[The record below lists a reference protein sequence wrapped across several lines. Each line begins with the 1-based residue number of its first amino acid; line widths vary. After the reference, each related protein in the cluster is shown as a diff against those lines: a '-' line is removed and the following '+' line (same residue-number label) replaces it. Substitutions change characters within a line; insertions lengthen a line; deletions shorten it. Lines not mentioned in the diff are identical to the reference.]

1 MKINAGQIEN
11 IFDFQI
17 HYYLN
22 QEDLHQMDAKIL
34 NECERQLLDAF
45 DFVKAYT
52 GDFKIEVTPKKEGGL
67 IESFIIVAIII
78 GKSDTFKN
86 LINALIQKFFSSSQT
101 KLANSNARIELY
113 EKVKNGTLT
122 KEEAEELIDEKK
134 VRKCVSNYSKS
145 LEKANTVTSVEASMK
160 KEGDIEPF
168 SSSKIIKADFTK
180 KILSDTTTEEKTET
194 AGTTIRIL
202 SPVLRQGHG
211 KVWKGYYLGK
221 TIEFKV
227 LDKEFLEQVYNN
239 EIKFGANTVI
249 TCTLITIREWRIRK
263 LKT

>member
-1 MKINAGQIEN
+1 MKTNAGQIEN

-22 QEDLHQMDAKIL
+22 QEDLHKMDAKTL

-45 DFVKAYT
+45 DFIKAYT
-52 GDFKIEVTPKKEGGL
+52 GEFNIDVTPKKEGGL
-67 IESFIIVAIII
+67 IETFVIYFVASNIGYDII
-78 GKSDTFKN
+78 KN
-86 LINALIQKFFSSSQT
+86 FFNALIQQFFSSTQT
-101 KLANSNARIELY
+101 KLSNSIDRIKIL
-113 EKVKNGTLT
+113 EKIKNGTIT
-122 KEEAEELIDEKK
+122 KEEVMALVDDKK
-134 VRKCVSNYSKS
+134 LKKYVSNYYKP
-145 LEKANTVTSVEASMK
+145 LENTDTVISVEASIK

-180 KILSDTTTEEKTET
+180 KILSDTTTEDKTET

-211 KVWKGYYLGK
+211 KVWKGYYSGK
-221 TIEFKV
+221 TIDFKV

-239 EIKFGANTVI
+239 
-249 TCTLITIREWRIRK
+249 
-263 LKT
+263 